1 VTPGSRAVTSRPLA
15 ALACTCAALAFAAP
29 AMGAFEFSGV
39 PALPALA
46 AVTINGKAQ
55 TLNATMTTF
64 GVTDTR
70 GTKSGWNLT
79 AQGQSGVGKSAVF
92 AQYCPKAKCGTASEG
107 YVPSGRALAP
117 GNLTLNSTGA
127 KFLGGTGAAPT
138 FPCSAGCSLNSAS
151 AVKVATAATGGAGEG
166 TWKASGFSASSL
178 SLAVASTM
186 FALPSEEVYRVN
198 VLWTLSTGP

>member
-1 VTPGSRAVTSRPLA
+1 MRPPATLRGSRALTAVA
-15 ALACTCAALAFAAP
+15 VVALALSGASP
-29 AMGAFEFSGV
+29 AMAAFEFSGV
-39 PALPALA
+39 PALPALST
-46 AVTINGKAQ
+46 VTINGKSQ
-55 TLNATMTTF
+55 TVGTTMTSF
-64 GVTDTR
+64 GVTDSR

-92 AQYCPKAKCGTASEG
+92 AQYCPKAKCGTTAEG
-107 YVPSGRALAP
+107 YVASGRTLPA

-127 KFLGGTGAAPT
+127 KFTGGTGTAPT
-138 FPCSAGCSLNSAS
+138 LPCTAGCSLDGTA

-166 TWKASGFSASSL
+166 TWKTTGFSASSL
-178 SLAVASTM
+178 SLAVSSTL